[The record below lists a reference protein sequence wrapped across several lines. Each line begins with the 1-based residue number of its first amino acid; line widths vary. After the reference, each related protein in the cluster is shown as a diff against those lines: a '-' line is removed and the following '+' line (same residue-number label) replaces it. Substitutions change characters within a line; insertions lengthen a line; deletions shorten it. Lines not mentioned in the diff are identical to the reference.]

1 MKKDLSASVRQKLA
15 NVAKTNG
22 IFFQEILQRH
32 AMERLLYRVSQS
44 KHKHHFILKGALLFT
59 AWGFPGSRPTKDI
72 DFLAC
77 IGNDLQ
83 TMEMLFRE
91 ICVES
96 VEPDGWI
103 FNPKTVQ
110 AFLIQEEADYQGLRI
125 TLEGTLGNV
134 RISIQIDIG
143 FGDVVTPNAKP
154 VGFPTILEFPAPQIL
169 SYPRET
175 VIAEK
180 FEIMVRLGIF
190 NSRMKDYFDIWFLS
204 KHFEFDGATLIKA
217 IENTFKNRRVTIE
230 LAPVALSSDFS
241 TNAEK
246 QKQWKGFIR
255 KSHLKDTPDIL
266 DIIVQDL
273 NNFLG
278 PLVVTMVANGTSS
291 GKWSAENGWRSY

>member
-1 MKKDLSASVRQKLA
+1 VKKDLSASVRQKLA
-15 NVAKTNG
+15 NVAKSNG
-22 IFFQEILQRH
+22 MFFQEILQRH
-32 AMERLLYRVSQS
+32 AMERFLYRVSQS
-44 KHKHHFILKGALLFT
+44 KHKHHLILKGALLFS

-96 VEPDGWI
+96 VEPDGWL

-110 AFLIQEEADYQGLRI
+110 AFLIQEEADYQGIRI
-125 TLEGTLGNV
+125 TLEGTLGNA
-134 RISIQIDIG
+134 RISMQIDIG
-143 FGDVVTPNAKP
+143 FGDIVTPNANA
-154 VGFPTILEFPAPQIL
+154 VGFPTILRFPAPEIL

-217 IENTFKNRRVTIE
+217 IENTFENRRVKID

-246 QKQWKGFIR
+246 QKQWNGFIR
-255 KSHLKDTPDIL
+255 KSKLKDTPDIL
-266 DIIVQDL
+266 DTIVQDL

-278 PLVVTMVANGTSS
+278 PLVFTMVANRTPP
-291 GKWSAENGWRSY
+291 GKWSAEGGWKIY

>member
-15 NVAKTNG
+15 NVAKANG
-22 IFFQEILQRH
+22 MFFQEILQRH
-32 AMERLLYRVSQS
+32 AMERFLYRVSQS
-44 KHKHHFILKGALLFT
+44 KHKHHFILKGALLFS

-83 TMEMLFRE
+83 SMEMLFRE
-91 ICVES
+91 ICDES

-143 FGDVVTPNAKP
+143 FGDVVTPNAMA

-180 FEIMVRLGIF
+180 FEFMIRLGVF

-204 KHFEFDGATLIKA
+204 KHFEFDGDVLIKA
-217 IENTFKNRRVTIE
+217 IENTFKNRRVTID
-230 LAPVALSSDFS
+230 LAPVALSSTFS
-241 TNAEK
+241 TNVEK

-255 KSHLKDTPDIL
+255 KSHLNDAPEIL

-278 PLVVTMVANGTSS
+278 PLVATIAANGKPP
-291 GKWSAENGWRSY
+291 GQWLVEGGWRSY